1 MRGWVWSAVAA
12 IVAGCGMA
20 ALMAWSVPLTVG
32 WWAGASFI
40 TLSLLVC
47 LGPDTGPI
55 QWKVVL
61 VRSLLWPTT
70 ALAGAGLIVALGW
83 TSGLLVTAAG
93 LAAAWEMGWLGWPPR
108 TARPVKRRHRMGRRR
123 ARAETA
129 AVAASVSGAIR
140 PHVIDPVEAVLA
152 VTDGLTDSD
161 LCMAWRSS
169 YVALDR
175 AMDPGAKLRAVE
187 IRELLLDEL
196 GRRDGP
202 GLEAWF
208 RSGARAAGGP
218 DRYLRAPRLGRGEP
232 RAEPR
237 APEDL

>member
-1 MRGWVWSAVAA
+1 M
-12 IVAGCGMA
+12 
-20 ALMAWSVPLTVG
+20 
-32 WWAGASFI
+32 
-40 TLSLLVC
+40 
-47 LGPDTGPI
+47 
-55 QWKVVL
+55 
-61 VRSLLWPTT
+61 
-70 ALAGAGLIVALGW
+70 
-83 TSGLLVTAAG
+83 
-93 LAAAWEMGWLGWPPR
+93 
-108 TARPVKRRHRMGRRR
+108 
-123 ARAETA
+123 
-129 AVAASVSGAIR
+129 
-140 PHVIDPVEAVLA
+140 IDPVEAVLA